1 MNTNILIF
9 LRIILLLI
17 ISTFISNRICN
28 VLITYFNKRRV
39 GQEIS
44 SYLSSNHQNKK
55 NTPTIGGI
63 GIILS
68 IMISSLFIFDSYFDY
83 QFILGIIILFL
94 FFIIGLIDDLL
105 KLFLKS
111 HDGLSPLFRILL
123 EILIVLIIYLFLDNR
138 GVFDYSFHINEKY
151 KVFLGPLFIIFSV
164 LLIVGSSNSVNL
176 TDGLDGLASGLFMIA
191 ILPFIIFLL
200 LDNNINLVYLLVM
213 VYGATFG
220 FVILNLHPAK
230 IFMGDS
236 GSLPL
241 GAILGYIAL
250 LSKKELL
257 LVIIGG
263 LFVFETI
270 SVILQVLFFKITK
283 KRIFLMSPFHHH
295 LELMG
300 KKEYT
305 IVMGFYLI
313 GFTLSLIG
321 LIIGIKL

>member
-17 ISTFISNRICN
+17 ISTFISNKICN
-28 VLITYFNKRRV
+28 VLITYFNKKRV

-83 QFILGIIILFL
+83 QFTLGIIILFL

-111 HDGLSPLFRILL
+111 HDGLSPLIRILL
-123 EILIVLIIYLFLDNR
+123 EVLIVLIIYLFLDNR